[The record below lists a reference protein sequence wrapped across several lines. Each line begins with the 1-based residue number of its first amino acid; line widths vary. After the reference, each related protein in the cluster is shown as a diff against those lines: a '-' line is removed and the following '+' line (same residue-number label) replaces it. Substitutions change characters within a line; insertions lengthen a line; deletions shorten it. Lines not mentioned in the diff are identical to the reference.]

1 MVIRK
6 MTEADLPQICAIEQ
20 ETFSMPWKEEDFRS
34 SMIKTN
40 NGYIVAEVDSQVIG
54 YCGYWGILEEGD
66 ICNVAV
72 IKEYRNQKVAYHML
86 VELMKEAKEKGI
98 TAFTLEVRIGNHP
111 AIHLYEALG
120 FKSVGLR
127 KKFYSKP
134 EEDAVIM
141 WLK

>member
-1 MVIRK
+1 
-6 MTEADLPQICAIEQ
+6 MTEADLTQICAIEQ
-20 ETFSMPWKEEDFRS
+20 ETFSIPWKEEDFRS
-34 SMIKTN
+34 SMIKKN
-40 NGYIVAEVDSQVIG
+40 NGYLVAEEDLQVIG

-72 IKEYRNQKVAYHML
+72 EKEYRNQKVAYHML

-98 TAFTLEVRIGNHP
+98 TAFTLEVRKGNLP
-111 AIHLYEALG
+111 ALHLYEVLG
-120 FKSVGLR
+120 FKRAGLR
-127 KKFYSKP
+127 KSFYTKP